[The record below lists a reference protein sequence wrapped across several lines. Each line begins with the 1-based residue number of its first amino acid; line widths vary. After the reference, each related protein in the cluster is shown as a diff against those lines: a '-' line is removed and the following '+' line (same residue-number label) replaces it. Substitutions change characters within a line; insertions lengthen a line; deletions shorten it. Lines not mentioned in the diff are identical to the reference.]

1 MLHAHSA
8 SPYSRA
14 ERVSDGVVHVL
25 GVVLALGAVPVLIT
39 QTALFRPWSDTLAGV
54 SVYGVTLL
62 LMLTS
67 SALCNMVDSARWSG
81 LLQKLDH
88 SAIYLK
94 IAGTYTPFVFL
105 SGVHVPGLL
114 VGLWGSAALGSLL
127 RIFAP
132 GRLQWLALS
141 LYLAM
146 GWAVVLFGGAM
157 LAAFPGQVLAF
168 MAAGGVVYTVGVA
181 FFLLKRLPF
190 HTTIWHVF
198 VLAGSALFFVA
209 LALSLATGTASDH

>member
-8 SPYSRA
+8 SPNSRA

-39 QTALFRPWSDTLAGV
+39 QTALLRPWSDTLAGV
-54 SVYGVTLL
+54 SVYGVTLI

-67 SALCNMVDSARWSG
+67 SALYNMVDSARWSR

-181 FFLLKRLPF
+181 IFLLKRLPF

>member
-1 MLHAHSA
+1 MQHPHSA

-39 QTALFRPWSDTLAGV
+39 HTALFRPWSDAVAGV
-54 SVYGVTLL
+54 SVYGATLI
-62 LMLTS
+62 LMLTF
-67 SALCNMVDSARWSG
+67 SALCNMVHSARWSG

-105 SGVHVPGLL
+105 SGVHAPGLL
-114 VGLWGSAALGSLL
+114 AGLWGSAALGSLL
-127 RIFAP
+127 RILAP

-141 LYLAM
+141 LYLGM

-157 LAAFPGQVLAF
+157 LAAFPGQVLAL

-181 FFLLKRLPF
+181 FFLFKSLPF

-209 LALSLATGTASDH
+209 LALSLVTGTATDH